1 MDETRDPTPPPPPA
15 DQAATTPSGAPRAPS
30 AAPTPLVEVGPTPA
44 DRDIAFELV
53 LEFPGREAMQA
64 YALAV
69 GDRSSPDYRHF
80 LTADEIGARFGLS
93 DEALDARPRVGSR
106 AGDRGRRDLR
116 PADHR
121 LGRGA
126 RRHRRIGLRRQAAR
140 LRRRGGPDLPRTRRR
155 PADPCRPRRAGRR
168 RRRPRRPTER
178 TSGQRLAHRRGPA
191 RRDDPQASSIAP
203 TSSKGSAP

>member
-1 MDETRDPTPPPPPA
+1 MDETRDPTPPAPGRA
-15 DQAATTPSGAPRAPS
+15 GGHDTVRRTPSPS

-93 DEALDARPRVGSR
+93 DEGLARVREWAAEQGIAVGATSGQR
-106 AGDRGRRDLR
+106 ITVSVGA
-116 PADHR
+116 PAATVESVFDVR
-121 LGRGA
+121 
-126 RRHRRIGLRRQAAR
+126 AAR
-140 LRRRGGPDLPRTRRR
+140 LRGRGGPDLPCTRRR
-155 PADPCRPRRAGRR
+155 PADP
-168 RRRPRRPTER
+168 RRP
-178 TSGQRLAHRRGPA
+178 
-191 RRDDPQASSIAP
+191 
-203 TSSKGSAP
+203 